1 MKESSINKQ
10 KIDTL
15 TKEND
20 ESKKSLTSA
29 NETVLR
35 HKDEITKSQE
45 ILKKLETSSKTRIDS
60 LIKEKEDLVK
70 KTESA
75 AKDVQKESVS
85 KEKQLKQ
92 QVADQASKVE
102 NLKKEVV
109 GCNQK
114 IKAAEDRSTSLEKLV
129 VDSDMA
135 LKMEKEGMTKVYIVA
150 AVFFLMF
157 LYEKVS

>member
-20 ESKKSLTSA
+20 ESKKSLASA

-45 ILKKLETSSKTRIDS
+45 SLKKLETSSKTRIDS

-75 AKDVQKESVS
+75 SKDVQKESV
-85 KEKQLKQ
+85 
-92 QVADQASKVE
+92 
-102 NLKKEVV
+102 
-109 GCNQK
+109 
-114 IKAAEDRSTSLEKLV
+114 
-129 VDSDMA
+129 
-135 LKMEKEGMTKVYIVA
+135 
-150 AVFFLMF
+150 
-157 LYEKVS
+157 